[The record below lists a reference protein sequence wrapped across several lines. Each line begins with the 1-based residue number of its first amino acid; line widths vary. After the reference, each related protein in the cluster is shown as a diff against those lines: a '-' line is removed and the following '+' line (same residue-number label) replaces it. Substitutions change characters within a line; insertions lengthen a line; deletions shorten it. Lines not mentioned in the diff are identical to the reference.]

1 MSFLMSPR
9 RWESLLRRSLA
20 ANPAFYY
27 LMHPLDLLD
36 PDTDL
41 DGLPPSVRKV
51 ERIMVPLAEKMGAL
65 RRSLDVM
72 AERAEFVT
80 MERLAEQALVR

>member
-1 MSFLMSPR
+1 
-9 RWESLLRRSLA
+9 
-20 ANPAFYY
+20 
-27 LMHPLDLLD
+27 LLD

-41 DGLPPSVRKV
+41 VGLPDAVRRI
-51 ERIMVPLAEKMGAL
+51 ERITVPLKEKMALL

-80 MERLAEQALVR
+80 MERLAELSFQSTR